1 MPDSHVDLNN
11 ARPGVYTDVIKK
23 IQEDKICPFC
33 IEHLQSVHPNPIE
46 EKTYWVVTDNA
57 YAYKP
62 KKQHVLLIHKEHI
75 DDIAHISAEAW
86 NELHDIIKSE
96 KEKRGITGG
105 TFIMRFGET
114 KYTGASV
121 THLHAH
127 LFQSDPDHEDYGPS
141 GVLTRV
147 G

>member
-1 MPDSHVDLNN
+1 M
-11 ARPGVYTDVIKK
+11 
-23 IQEDKICPFC
+23 
-33 IEHLQSVHPNPIE
+33 
-46 EKTYWVVTDNA
+46 
-57 YAYKP
+57 
-62 KKQHVLLIHKEHI
+62 LIHKT
-75 DDIAHISAEAW
+75 HISDISEISPEAW
-86 NELHDIIKSE
+86 TELHTIIGTE
-96 KEKRGITGG
+96 KITRDITGG

-127 LFQSDPDHEDYGPS
+127 LFQSDPDHQDYGPS